1 MRPIVLFVIG
11 IVFGTG
17 LGFII
22 AVPSQGHDHSGH
34 PDSNHDHSALTEWTG
49 SPPSLALFITED
61 TGGAKNLFIDV
72 NNFIFTPE
80 TVNTLPAAG
89 TGHAHV
95 YIDGIKKIRAYSPWV
110 HLSKAPKGSS
120 VQVTLNANDH
130 SGWSLDGQPIVA
142 TITLP

>member
-22 AVPSQGHDHSGH
+22 TAPSQGHDHSGYS
-34 PDSNHDHSALTEWTG
+34 DSNHDNSGLTEWTG
-49 SPPSLALFITED
+49 SAPSLALIITDD

-72 NNFIFTPE
+72 KNFSFTPE
-80 TVNTLPAAG
+80 TVNNVPVAG

-95 YIDGIKKIRAYSPWV
+95 YIDGIKKIRAYAPWI
-110 HLSKAPKGSS
+110 HLSEAPKGAS